1 MTSIMIR
8 VTATDFDA
16 WLSAHQSCRETRRGF
31 AVTSEH
37 VYRDLDRSDS
47 ALVEL
52 ETTDL
57 ARTLAWFTSEEFA
70 LASRG
75 ISVHDRSVY
84 VAEPATHLA
93 GS

>member
-16 WLSAHQSCRETRRGF
+16 WLSAHQSCRETRQGV

-75 ISVHDRSVY
+75 ISVHDRSVN